1 MLSVF
6 LFVLFEHFDPRG
18 LKQLKDHLRELEI
31 FIKFHF
37 WIFKIG
43 KLDQGDFY
51 LKLFFQL
58 FQNK

>member
-1 MLSVF
+1 MHPYF
-6 LFVLFEHFDPRG
+6 DHFEFGLFGHFDPRD
-18 LKQLKDHLRELEI
+18 LKQLKHHVRELEV

-37 WIFKIG
+37 G